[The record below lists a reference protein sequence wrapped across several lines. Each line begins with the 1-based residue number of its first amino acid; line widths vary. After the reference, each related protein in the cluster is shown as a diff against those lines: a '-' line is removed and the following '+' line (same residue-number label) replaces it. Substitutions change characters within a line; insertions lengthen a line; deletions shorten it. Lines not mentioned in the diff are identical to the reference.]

1 MCYEKSIL
9 DIRARRHPPPGA
21 FFCGGAAMA
30 RQVNALMTP
39 RQRRFVTEYL
49 IDFNGKQ
56 AAIRAGYRPKIA
68 AQQAWK
74 LLNRRPNIAQAI
86 KDAMK
91 AQEARTLISA
101 DKALEEIA
109 RIAFSDVRRLFE
121 TKDGEVKVKDLAS
134 LSDADAAAIARIV
147 VTKDRIDIRLHDKR
161 AALLDL
167 GRHLGLAQRRADSQP
182 GFRAKDE
189 LPAREVLR
197 RKLAQMAGERE
208 KGT

>member
-1 MCYEKSIL
+1 
-9 DIRARRHPPPGA
+9 
-21 FFCGGAAMA
+21 MA

-39 RQRRFVTEYL
+39 RQRRFVAEYRV
-49 IDFNGKQ
+49 DFNGKQ
-56 AAIRAGYRPKIA
+56 AAIRAGYQPKIA

-86 KDAMK
+86 ADAMK
-91 AQEARTLISA
+91 AQEARTRISA
-101 DKALEEIA
+101 DKALQEIA

-134 LSDADAAAIARIV
+134 LSDADSAAIARIV

-167 GRHLGLAQRRADSQP
+167 ARHLGLAQRRADSQR

-197 RKLAQMAGERE
+197 RKLAQMAGEKE